1 MSFFDPDNTN
11 AYGAILNLD
20 DSVLEALA
28 EIDNGAGFGLG
39 AIDTADIKNLGE
51 FCSAIAQDAQQLAL
65 EIDRERDSLSGQDR
79 RDARD
84 ATRGLDAAAD
94 LATACV
100 NAVVAMAEYDP
111 EGLAVLSSTFA
122 NQIKGAID
130 QGVVEYQKVI
140 AGLVPE
146 EDYVPFTQNPN
157 SEYSDGWVD
166 QTFKDIAGRASQGQA
181 TTGEQVQEIAQ
192 RNLEEQ
198 RPNRD
203 AGLPVTLDNS
213 AFGGL
218 TRNEDRSVE
227 QALDELY
234 NRVGGTNPG
243 SPEGVATRIDAGEL
257 ASSIKEVF
265 GERLTARQIEDL
277 DFLIGVGR
285 SNAQQG
291 QSAADR
297 AQEFLNNITDFN
309 NNNWDGQLSVNER
322 AEINATALNQF
333 LSTLT
338 KEERAALQVTNPQIA
353 ADLDSIRS
361 SIDASGI
368 GIFGRRGDLI
378 QVPGGTAEFR
388 ESGQTITNIADSLIA
403 RVIAE
408 RGSITEAEVQEIED
422 FVSARYRA
430 EQQRQVFEGAE
441 VVPKNPLLTG
451 QLIQTREAEAGPV
464 YSSFPLGQFAD
475 DAFLPFSAAI
485 DNSVNTRVAAILAR
499 GEYPTEAEIEAIQR
513 EAIAETRSASGPAPV
528 NTGQTQAA
536 VGQSSKPAQPGTR
549 EWEIQNQVGRLKND
563 VELRAWLAT
572 TTYTAAEINAAYP
585 EYATA
590 DLQRVINEAKADGR
604 ADPLNA
610 GLANLYA
617 DQSQTQQFGNYV
629 LPRPLRVDEQGNP
642 IYAAQ
647 DPALKA
653 AQAIVAA
660 DAKLAWERAVREIYD
675 RYNVGDRSFVISQP
689 GADGYPEIQIRLPDG
704 SDISVPTGSY
714 FAGIPKII
722 SGDQF
727 FFAQPRPLFGFET
740 GYADRV
746 VQITP
751 PLQTAVAIQLPTG
764 QNIVVDP
771 NSELARYIQYLG
783 TQNNS
788 LLQRPFAEIWAEGG
802 VTDPYTDPATV
813 QYAIDALA
821 RVTARADYL
830 RANGITPPESFWND
844 PNWPRYVG
852 TSKEAFDQAVRA
864 LEDPSF
870 RANLIA
876 SNGWSQADY
885 ESWSLSVLNPEES
898 ARRTA
903 ESERLRGV
911 VAGPGSSGTGSSRYV
926 LSTNKATVAEIKNG
940 AFNAQGAPVIDYTKT
955 SALDGVDAAALAA
968 QLSADAARQLAGE
981 LIGKIQTS
989 APPLPTGLSPFVT
1002 AATSAFGIPS
1012 LTGLD
1017 NLFGNQ
1023 AATIALARQQAQF
1036 QARYNQASSS
1046 DWRLRLSLA
1055 PGATYLYKDQ
1065 NAGILAPLYQTDG
1078 VIFPYTPQ
1086 IETSYS
1092 ASYEKYDLVHSNY
1105 RGYFYKG
1112 SGVNEI
1118 QIRGTFTA
1126 QDTPEAGYL
1135 LAVIHF
1141 FRSITKMFY
1150 GQDALRG
1157 APPPLVYLTGYGD
1170 FQFNNHPCV
1179 VSNFNYSLPSDV
1191 DYIRALAPNNYGNLF
1206 VKRFPSSLLNASR
1219 LLDLAAQ
1226 GVTEGADLLRSAQNL
1241 TTQFSNNTTN
1251 ANYVPTK
1258 MEINITLL
1266 PVNTRAQVSQQ
1277 FSLKEFANGNLI
1289 KKGFW

>member
-20 DSVLEALA
+20 DSELEALA
-28 EIDNGAGFGLG
+28 EIDNGAGFGNFAL
-39 AIDTADIKNLGE
+39 DTADIKSLGE
-51 FCSAIAQDAQQLAL
+51 FCSAIAQDAQRLSIQVDKEAG
-65 EIDRERDSLSGQDR
+65 SLTGEDR
-79 RDARD
+79 REAYKAAND
-84 ATRGLDAAAD
+84 LDAVAN

-100 NAVVAMAEYDP
+100 NTVVLMAEYDP
-111 EGLAVLSSTFA
+111 EGLAIVSSTFGRTI
-122 NQIKGAID
+122 QGVID
-130 QGVVEYQKVI
+130 QAVVNYENRRVGPDLTGDSGAFGV
-140 AGLVPE
+140 
-146 EDYVPFTQNPN
+146 NPN
-157 SEYSDGWVD
+157 AEYSDGWVD
-166 QTFKDIAGRASQGQA
+166 RTFDEIAARASQGQA

-192 RNLEEQ
+192 RNLVEQ
-198 RPNRD
+198 RPNGD
-203 AGLPVTLDNS
+203 AGQPVELDNS

-218 TRNEDRSVE
+218 TRDENRAVE
-227 QALDELY
+227 AALDELY
-234 NRVGGTNPG
+234 NRVGATNPG
-243 SPEGVATRIDAGEL
+243 SPQGIATRIDAGEL

-265 GERLTARQIEDL
+265 GEKLTARQLEDL
-277 DFLIGVGR
+277 DYLIGVGR
-285 SNAQQG
+285 SNIQQG
-291 QSAADR
+291 QSVAER
-297 AQEFLNNITDFN
+297 AQQFLNSITEFN
-309 NNNWDGQLSVNER
+309 NNNWDSERSVNER

-353 ADLDSIRS
+353 ADLDSIRADIS
-361 SIDASGI
+361 ASGI
-368 GIFGRRGDLI
+368 GIFGSPEALI
-378 QVPGGTAEFR
+378 RVPGGPNDRVSDINLE
-388 ESGQTITNIADSLIA
+388 NIVDGLVA

-408 RGSITEAEVQEIED
+408 RGSITEAEFDEIQN
-422 FVSARYRA
+422 FVSTTYRV
-430 EQQRQVFEGAE
+430 EQQRQVIEGSQ
-441 VVPKNPLLTG
+441 VVPRD
-451 QLIQTREAEAGPV
+451 QLPISAQIQARDAEAGPA
-464 YSSFPLGQFAD
+464 YSGFPLGQFAD
-475 DAFLPFSAAI
+475 EAFLPFSAAV
-485 DNSVNTRVAAILAR
+485 DNRVNSQVAAILAR
-499 GEYPTEAEIEAIQR
+499 GEYPTEAQLEAIQR
-513 EAIAETRSASGPAPV
+513 SAVAETRSAGGPTPV
-528 NTGQTQAA
+528 DTGQTQSA
-536 VGQSSKPAQPGTR
+536 VGRSSRPAQPGTR
-549 EWEIQNQVGRLKND
+549 EWEIQNQVGRLKTD

-610 GLANLYA
+610 SQANLYA

-629 LPRPLRVDEQGNP
+629 LPKPVRVDEQGNP
-642 IYAAQ
+642 IYALQ

-660 DAKLAWERAVREIYD
+660 DTKLAWERAVREIYD
-675 RYNVGDRSFVISQP
+675 RYNVSDRSIIVSAP
-689 GADGYPEIQIRLPDG
+689 GADGYPEIQIKLSNG
-704 SDISVPTGSY
+704 ELVSVPTGSY

-722 SGDQF
+722 AGDQF
-727 FFAQPRPLFGFET
+727 FFAQPRPLFEFET

-746 VQITP
+746 VKITP

-821 RVTARADYL
+821 RVNARADYL
-830 RANGITPPESFWND
+830 RANGFTPPESFWND

-852 TSKEAFDQAVRA
+852 TSKEAFEQAVRA
-864 LEDPSF
+864 LEDPAY
-870 RANLIA
+870 RASLIA

-903 ESERLRGV
+903 EAEAARGV
-911 VAGPGSSGTGSSRYV
+911 VAGPGSSGSGSSKYV

-940 AFNAQGAPVIDYTKT
+940 AFNPQGAPIIDYSKT

-968 QLSADAARQLAGE
+968 QTSADAARQLAGE

-989 APPLPTGLSPFVT
+989 APPLPSGLSPFVT

-1170 FQFNNHPCV
+1170 FQFNNHPCL